1 MIESWTLLVSICVGL
16 VAYIGL
22 QLISNGSKRP
32 PLPPGPKGLPLVG
45 NLNDL
50 PPPGVVE
57 AFHWL
62 KHKEL
67 YGTILEP
74 KLILGKL
81 GLILHHQARLAPSR

>member
-16 VAYIGL
+16 VAYVGL
-22 QLISNGSKRP
+22 RLISNDSKRP
-32 PLPPGPKGLPLVG
+32 PLPPGPKGLPLLG

-67 YGTILEP
+67 YGAILEP
-74 KLILGKL
+74 NLILGKL
-81 GLILHHQARLAPSR
+81 RLIVNN

>member
-1 MIESWTLLVSICVGL
+1 MVESWTLLVSICIGL

-22 QLISNGSKRP
+22 RLVSNGSKRP

-62 KHKEL
+62 KHKDR
-67 YGTILEP
+67 YGAILKP
-74 KLILGKL
+74 KPIIGNPRLILDE
-81 GLILHHQARLAPSR
+81 QARLAPSR